1 MNEALEKIKQLR
13 DLTQAPIGD
22 CRQALEESDG
32 DLEKA
37 KKILQERGAKIAEKK
52 AEREATQGIVE
63 AYIHGQGKI
72 GVLLELLCETDF
84 VSQNGIFKNLAH
96 DLAMQIASMDPKDK
110 DELMKQ
116 PFIKDSSKTIEQI
129 INSAIGQIGENIKLG
144 RFVRYEIG
152 G

>member
-1 MNEALEKIKQLR
+1 MSEILEKIKQLR

-22 CRQALEESDG
+22 CRQALEESNG
-32 DLEKA
+32 DFEKA
-37 KKILQERGAKIAEKK
+37 KKILQERGAQIAEKK
-52 AEREATQGIVE
+52 AEREAAQGIVE
-63 AYIHGQGKI
+63 AYIHGQGRI

-84 VSQNGIFKNLAH
+84 VSRNEIFRNLAH
-96 DLAMQIASMDPKDK
+96 NLAMQIASMDPKDE

-116 PFIKDSSKTIEQI
+116 PFIKDSSKTIEQV
-129 INSAIGQIGENIKLG
+129 INSTIGQIGENIKVG